1 MKLDSSAQGR
11 VAQALDAGQAGVLDG
26 GQQGG
31 NHMQGSSLSE
41 VYYRPIDAAIRWAGL
56 YRFRDDLIMTVR
68 SGRLSATQDCPRCS
82 ELRLYTDR
90 IYDAIFHG
98 ELPYGLNGITMND
111 KSLWDSPDLTVRHV
125 DLKRWMLRTYP
136 EQRPAFL
143 FSRHERIAH
152 PVITLEAGHALLV
165 EREALKSQL
174 EQCRHQL
181 HQLQEQQ
188 KKQGS
193 PNLTCALCPL
203 SDRAETTYLNIIGA
217 MLALMLGRTPSGA
230 PYSSFNSQE
239 AIIGTLIAHHDK
251 LMGIT
256 ERTLQAKFA
265 QARRKLQAASH

>member
-1 MKLDSSAQGR
+1 
-11 VAQALDAGQAGVLDG
+11 
-26 GQQGG
+26 
-31 NHMQGSSLSE
+31 MQGSSFSE

-56 YRFRDDLIMTVR
+56 YRFRDDILMTVR
-68 SGRLSATQDCPRCS
+68 PGRLPAIQDCPRCG

-143 FSRHERIAH
+143 FSRHERIVH
-152 PVITLEAGHALLV
+152 PVITLEVGHALLV

-174 EQCRHQL
+174 EQCHHQL
-181 HQLQEQQ
+181 HQLKEQQ

-193 PNLTCALCPL
+193 PNLTGVLYPL

-217 MLALMLGRTPSGA
+217 MLTLMLGRTPSGL
-230 PYSSFNSQE
+230 PYSSFNSQD
-239 AIIGTLIAHHDK
+239 AIISALIAHHDN

-265 QARRKLQAASH
+265 QARRKVQASSP